1 MSAALKSVCVAVITH
16 LVFSLSHVSRL
27 HKHRNTK
34 IMAHKDKDEEI
45 CEDKNP
51 DRCKNFAFFCSTRTK
66 FMSKNCKLTCNMCS
80 IGDPNEH
87 MDLSSKCATVL
98 AKYGQSY
105 CLKRDWSSICAYS
118 CRDFLCEDKK
128 PDECKARVSDGDCLS
143 KHIDMSKYCK
153 LSCSMCVPGSSV
165 MDTTSVCKSKESQ
178 CNETE
183 WQEICPHTC
192 GQFTAPP
199 PSEAT
204 KPLSPFAPQARNQP
218 QISSGIGPGIPPQQ
232 ANVAT
237 QTGQVPQP
245 YAIPLGTTPQL
256 PNAVPQPV
264 QPSQS
269 NAIAQGVAP
278 QQTNAATGP
287 MQPAQS
293 NAIPQGTTPQQPN
306 AVSQPVQPSQ
316 SNAIAQGVAPQQT
329 NAATGPMQ
337 PAQSNAIPQ
346 GTTPQQP
353 NAVSQPVQPSQSN
366 AIAQGVAPQQTNA
379 ATGPMQRAQSN
390 AIPQGTTPQQP
401 NAVSQPVQPSQS
413 NAIAQGVAP
422 QQTNGGATGPLQPTQ
437 SNAMPQG
444 TTPQQSN
451 AVPQPVQPSQSNAIA
466 QGVAPQ
472 QTNAATGPMQ
482 PGQSNAILQG
492 TTPQQPNAASQPVQ
506 PSQSNAMTQGVT
518 PQQTNVGAQP
528 VQPLQS
534 SRISTGMGVVSN
546 PPQTNNMLQTSQ
558 LSPSCDSV
566 QAQKPMSLN
575 EVGKSKAFTS
585 PNHNSDGERPITN
598 IPMVQPPAA
607 PLQTNNGTA
616 QDAQPLDQET
626 TQISPQRQVTTAQ
639 PQLVVFDPTQTQ
651 ATQHSQLHPNEQS
664 VVTQTQQPLA
674 VTQVQKLQRLPVQ
687 SASHV
692 QVLNTALPPRQG
704 TVRPKEQQ
712 KVEGVVTG
720 DSSKPQASVFNNKAK
735 SAENIPHT
743 NTRKRKT
750 NSQVKTIGKY
760 LATKTSHSNKK
771 TKKISQLI
779 KQKEMTKFARH

>member
-1 MSAALKSVCVAVITH
+1 MTAALKSVCVAVITH

-51 DRCKNFAFFCSTRTK
+51 DHCKNFAFFCSTRTK

-128 PDECKARVSDGDCLS
+128 PDECKARASDGDCLS

-153 LSCSMCVPGSSV
+153 LSCSMCVPGSFV

-204 KPLSPFAPQARNQP
+204 QPLSPFAPQARNQP
-218 QISSGIGPGIPPQQ
+218 QVSSGIGPGTPPQQ

-245 YAIPLGTTPQL
+245 FAIPLGTTPQL
-256 PNAVPQPV
+256 PNVVPQPV

-269 NAIAQGVAP
+269 NSIGQGVAP

-287 MQPAQS
+287 MQLTQS

-306 AVSQPVQPSQ
+306 AVPQPVQPSQ
-316 SNAIAQGVAPQQT
+316 SNAISQGVAPQQT
-329 NAATGPMQ
+329 NAAAGPMQ
-337 PAQSNAIPQ
+337 PTQSNAIPQ
-346 GTTPQQP
+346 GTTPQQF
-353 NAVSQPVQPSQSN
+353 
-366 AIAQGVAPQQTNA
+366 
-379 ATGPMQRAQSN
+379 
-390 AIPQGTTPQQP
+390 
-401 NAVSQPVQPSQS
+401 
-413 NAIAQGVAP
+413 
-422 QQTNGGATGPLQPTQ
+422 
-437 SNAMPQG
+437 
-444 TTPQQSN
+444 N
-451 AVPQPVQPSQSNAIA
+451 AVPQPVQPSQSNAIS

-472 QTNAATGPMQ
+472 EPNAAAGLMQ
-482 PGQSNAILQG
+482 PTQSNVIPQG
-492 TTPQQPNAASQPVQ
+492 TTPQQPNALQQPVQ

-534 SRISTGMGVVSN
+534 SRMSTGMGLVSN
-546 PPQTNNMLQTSQ
+546 PPQTNNTLQTSQ
-558 LSPSCDSV
+558 LSPSSDSV
-566 QAQKPMSLN
+566 QAQRPMSLN
-575 EVGKSKAFTS
+575 EVGKSKAFAS
-585 PNHNSDGERPITN
+585 PNHNSAGEKPITN
-598 IPMVQPPAA
+598 IPMVQPPAEL
-607 PLQTNNGTA
+607 LQPNSGTA
-616 QDAQPLDQET
+616 QDAQPLDRKT
-626 TQISPQRQVTTAQ
+626 TQISPQKQVTTAQ
-639 PQLVVFDPTQTQ
+639 PQLVIFDPTQTQ

-687 SASHV
+687 SASHA
-692 QVLNTALPPRQG
+692 QVLNTALPLSQG

-712 KVEGVVTG
+712 KVEGMVTG

-771 TKKISQLI
+771 TKKISQSI
-779 KQKEMTKFARH
+779 HRTVF

>member
-34 IMAHKDKDEEI
+34 TMAHKDKDEEI

-51 DRCKNFAFFCSTRTK
+51 YRCKHFAFFCSTRTK

-128 PDECKARVSDGDCLS
+128 PDECKARVSDGDCFS

-183 WQEICPHTC
+183 WQEICPYTC

-218 QISSGIGPGIPPQQ
+218 QISSGIGLGIPPQQ

-264 QPSQS
+264 QPSQPNAIGQGVAPQQTNGATGPVQPTQS
-269 NAIAQGVAP
+269 NAIPQGTTPQQPNAVPPPVQPSQSNAIGQGVAP

-306 AVSQPVQPSQ
+306 A
-316 SNAIAQGVAPQQT
+316 
-329 NAATGPMQ
+329 
-337 PAQSNAIPQ
+337 
-346 GTTPQQP
+346 
-353 NAVSQPVQPSQSN
+353 
-366 AIAQGVAPQQTNA
+366 
-379 ATGPMQRAQSN
+379 
-390 AIPQGTTPQQP
+390 
-401 NAVSQPVQPSQS
+401 
-413 NAIAQGVAP
+413 
-422 QQTNGGATGPLQPTQ
+422 LQ
-437 SNAMPQG
+437 
-444 TTPQQSN
+444 
-451 AVPQPVQPSQSNAIA
+451 
-466 QGVAPQ
+466 
-472 QTNAATGPMQ
+472 
-482 PGQSNAILQG
+482 
-492 TTPQQPNAASQPVQ
+492 QPVQ

-518 PQQTNVGAQP
+518 PQQTNVAAQP

-534 SRISTGMGVVSN
+534 SRIFTGMGEVSN
-546 PPQTNNMLQTSQ
+546 PPQTNNILQTSQ

-575 EVGKSKAFTS
+575 EVGKSKAFAS

-598 IPMVQPPAA
+598 IPMVQPPAEL
-607 PLQTNNGTA
+607 LQPNSGTA

-712 KVEGVVTG
+712 KVEGMVTG

-760 LATKTSHSNKK
+760 LAAKTSHSNKK

-779 KQKEMTKFARH
+779 KQKEMTKFPRH